1 MPPDELDPEGAGIG
15 ADDDDEE
22 AGTWSDALAD
32 AMGGAAA
39 DDEAETVADDAGPGT
54 VPTPPAGNVK
64 GIRIRA
70 RTG

>member
-15 ADDDDEE
+15 ADDAE
-22 AGTWSDALAD
+22 AGTRTDALAEPEE
-32 AMGGAAA
+32 GAAA
-39 DDEAETVADDAGPGT
+39 DDEAETVADDAAPGA